1 MFIMRKRQEKKPLNR
16 NIVKSVIRVFFQH
29 AKKYPYAAGIVMFS
43 VISVTLL
50 EITASWYSKKF
61 FDTLSAGLAPEV
73 AFILLIQI
81 VIALYGI
88 ISAAE
93 WVGHRLWGFAN
104 TMFEAYT
111 MRDLENT
118 AFANLIGHS
127 YRFFAD
133 NFTGSLVRK
142 VRRLS
147 RSFEEVADNVEDKL
161 LALVVAIAG
170 VLTVL
175 FQRYP
180 ILGALLSVWV
190 IFFVFLYY
198 RIAIWKMK
206 YDLEKA
212 EKDSETTGV
221 LSDALANIVTIK
233 LFSREEHEKSLFGKV
248 LDEFTRIRLF
258 TWRVNV
264 VTDAVQGGLMLII
277 NFILMYT
284 AVRLWR
290 DGRITIGDFALI
302 QGVLMVIFHRIWD
315 FGRVVR
321 KIYESFADA
330 SEMVEIMETP
340 YEVKDKPGVLPI
352 AVSRG
357 AIEFRNVGF
366 NFRGTRKILD
376 DFNLSI
382 AAGEKIALVGP
393 SGAGKTTVVSL
404 LLRFHDVADG
414 GIFID
419 GQNIASVTQESL
431 RRNIALVPQEPILFH
446 RALKEN
452 IRYGRP
458 DATDEMVIE
467 AAMQAN
473 CHQFI
478 SGFPDGYD
486 TYVGERGVKLSGGE
500 RQRVAIARA
509 ILASTPVLILDE
521 ATSSLDSE
529 VESLIQEA
537 MKNLMRKKTAIVIAH
552 RLSTIVQMDRIVVID
567 EGKIVE
573 MGKHDELLEHDG
585 IYKRLWTLQ
594 AERFIG

>member
-1 MFIMRKRQEKKPLNR
+1 M
-16 NIVKSVIRVFFQH
+16 KSVVRVFFQH
-29 AKKYPYAAGIVMFS
+29 AKKYPYTVGIIIFS
-43 VISVTLL
+43 AIVSTLL
-50 EITASWYSKKF
+50 EIAAAWYSKKL
-61 FDTLSAGLAPEV
+61 FDTLAANLSPALALAV
-73 AFILLIQI
+73 LTQI
-81 VIALYGI
+81 VFALYGFI
-88 ISAAE
+88 KGAE
-93 WVGHRLWGFAN
+93 WIGHRLRGFAN
-104 TMFEAYT
+104 IFFEAYA
-111 MRDLENT
+111 MRDLEKT
-118 AFANLIGHS
+118 AFSYLLRHS
-127 YRFFAD
+127 YKFFTD

-147 RSFEEVADNVEDKL
+147 RSFEETADQAQFNL
-161 LALVVAIAG
+161 LPLAVAIIG
-170 VLTVL
+170 VLGTL
-175 FQRYP
+175 FYRHP
-180 ILGALLSVWV
+180 LLGAILLVWV
-190 IFFVFLYY
+190 VFFIFLYY

-206 YDLEKA
+206 YDLQKA

-221 LSDALANIVTIK
+221 LSDALTNIVTIK
-233 LFSREEHEKSLFGKV
+233 LFSREEHEKSLFANV

-258 TWRVNV
+258 TWRVNE
-264 VTDAVQGGLMLII
+264 VTDAIQGGLMIII
-277 NFILMYT
+277 NFILMYA

-290 DGRITIGDFALI
+290 DGRITVGDFALI
-302 QGVLMVIFHRIWD
+302 EGVLMVLFHRLWD

-321 KIYESFADA
+321 KMYESFADA

-340 YEVKDKPGVLPI
+340 YEVNDAPGALPI
-352 AVSRG
+352 AVSKG
-357 AIEFRNVGF
+357 AIEFKDVGF

-404 LLRFHDVADG
+404 LLRFHDVAEG

-419 GQNIASVTQESL
+419 GQNIASITQESL

-458 DATDEMVIE
+458 DATDKMVVE

-509 ILASTPVLILDE
+509 ILAATPILILDE

-573 MGKHDELLEHDG
+573 MGRHEELLTHDG

>member
-1 MFIMRKRQEKKPLNR
+1 MRKRQEKKPLNR
-16 NIVKSVIRVFFQH
+16 NIVKSVVRVFFQH
-29 AKKYPYAAGIVMFS
+29 AKKYPYAIVIVLVS
-43 VISVTLL
+43 IIGVTLL
-50 EITASWYSKKF
+50 EIVASWYSKKL
-61 FDTLSAGLAPEV
+61 FDTLSADLPPALAG
-73 AFILLIQI
+73 ALLVNI
-81 VIALYGI
+81 VVALYGF
-88 ISAAE
+88 ISMAE
-93 WVGHRLWGFAN
+93 WIGHRLWGFAN
-104 TMFEAYT
+104 TMFEAQV

-118 AFANLIGHS
+118 AFANLMHHS
-127 YRFFAD
+127 YKFFAD

-147 RSFEEVADNVEDKL
+147 RSFEEVADNFEDKL
-161 LALVVAIAG
+161 LSLAVAIIG
-170 VLTVL
+170 VLGVL
-175 FQRYP
+175 FYRHP
-180 ILGALLSVWV
+180 VLGLLLSVWV

-198 RIAIWKMK
+198 RIALWKMK
-206 YDLEKA
+206 YDLQRA

-221 LSDALANIVTIK
+221 LSDALMNIVTIK
-233 LFSREEHEKSLFGKV
+233 LFSQEESEKLRFAKV
-248 LDEFTRIRLF
+248 LDEFTNIRLF
-258 TWRVNV
+258 SWRVNV
-264 VTDAVQGGLMLII
+264 VTDAIQGGLMLII
-277 NFILMYT
+277 NFALMYT
-284 AVRLWR
+284 AVRLWQE
-290 DGRITIGDFALI
+290 GRISVGDFALI
-302 QGVLMVIFHRIWD
+302 QGVLMVLFHRIWD

-321 KIYESFADA
+321 KMYESFADA
-330 SEMVEIMETP
+330 SEMVEIMEMP
-340 YEVKDKPGVLPI
+340 YEVKDAPGALPI
-352 AVSRG
+352 AVNKG
-357 AIEFRNVGF
+357 AIGFKGVGF

-376 DFNLSI
+376 GFNLSI

-404 LLRFHDVADG
+404 LLRFHDVAEG

-419 GQNIASVTQESL
+419 GQNIALVTQESL
-431 RRNIALVPQEPILFH
+431 RRSIALVPQEPILFH

-458 DATDEMVIE
+458 DATDKMVVE

-509 ILASTPVLILDE
+509 ILAATPILILDE

-537 MKNLMRKKTAIVIAH
+537 MKNLMRKKTAVVIAH

-567 EGKIVE
+567 EGRIVE
-573 MGKHDELLEHDG
+573 MGKHEELLTHDG